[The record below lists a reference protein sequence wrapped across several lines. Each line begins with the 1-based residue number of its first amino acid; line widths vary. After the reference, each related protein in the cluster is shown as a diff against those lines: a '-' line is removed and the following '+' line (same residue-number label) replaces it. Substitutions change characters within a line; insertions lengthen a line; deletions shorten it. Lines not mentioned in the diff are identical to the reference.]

1 MALRAGRLML
11 MAAAKAQQARA
22 STEKL
27 STKVPKP
34 KTNPSPTP
42 SPIKKEK
49 TGIMLDRP
57 VSTEMGKF
65 CGVSEISRTEAMKK
79 IWVYIKEKDLQHIAR
94 VQGAPSKGHS
104 KGLIQKNPENKRE
117 IILIPFSFET
127 CNYTIGLKSEI

>member
-79 IWVYIKEKDLQHIAR
+79 IWVYIKEKDLQ
-94 VQGAPSKGHS
+94 
-104 KGLIQKNPENKRE
+104 NPENKRE
-117 IILIPFSFET
+117 IICDEKLKTIFDGKTTVGMMEIAKLISPHF
-127 CNYTIGLKSEI
+127 IKAK